1 MIELEFI
8 SPQIGLYFNILY
20 VVKLRQ
26 SNTQVIIAQVS
37 PHMKYVNKYW
47 DTSPI
52 CSHIRLIKQW

>member
-26 SNTQVIIAQVS
+26 ELPASKKQCLFFIFSYKKLTVIS
-37 PHMKYVNKYW
+37 
-47 DTSPI
+47 
-52 CSHIRLIKQW
+52 